1 MSKIINAIIIG
12 LLGGGCF
19 SAGVYYAT
27 LEFENELNVWD
38 SNYQIITDKVY
49 AFEKVSDPKTLRL
62 YVKELNKI
70 LDDVTLLGKVVESGQ
85 IASESLDEFF
95 SEYQRKLD
103 EANDMIFGHHVELTE
118 LEDKFKEQVT
128 RLAGETEDNL
138 ELINSLAGELDEQN
152 MYVNQLNIKLGQSI
166 QEVEDDVQTIKSS
179 KYGKKIWKV
188 KKKSK
193 KSKMEISNPYPTQ
206 DTPQQDTFNNQRP

>member
-49 AFEKVSDPKTLRL
+49 AFEEVSDPKTIRL

-70 LDDVTLLGKVVESGQ
+70 LDDITFLGKMVESGQ
-85 IASESLDEFF
+85 LADEALTGFFETYQNKLDNLNERVVVLALETQGMLSEISEEVRSDLRTNKVELENTLKSESDSVRKEIGKLYDKTDEL
-95 SEYQRKLD
+95 YK
-103 EANDMIFGHHVELTE
+103 E
-118 LEDKFKEQVT
+118 LEQVSILLDKAKETLIGKQVFK
-128 RLAGETEDNL
+128 
-138 ELINSLAGELDEQN
+138 
-152 MYVNQLNIKLGQSI
+152 
-166 QEVEDDVQTIKSS
+166 
-179 KYGKKIWKV
+179 
-188 KKKSK
+188 
-193 KSKMEISNPYPTQ
+193 
-206 DTPQQDTFNNQRP
+206 